1 LLGPTIAP
9 LASPMDNQLSIDI
22 EVRGLRKSF
31 AQLLAVNDLSFS
43 VPAGQVFGLVGP
55 DGAGKSTTIRMLAG
69 ILPPDA
75 GEIRVAGCDVVADPE
90 SVKPLISYMPQRFG
104 LYEDLTVDE
113 NIRFYADL
121 FGVEHRQQERR
132 AEELLKACAM
142 NEFRRRLAGK
152 LSGGM
157 KQKLGLVC
165 ALIHTPR
172 VLLLDEP
179 TTGVDPVSRRE
190 FWAMLY
196 ALLDQSVTILVSTS
210 YLDEAERCHR
220 LALLHEGRLV
230 ICDRPGNLP
239 VQMTRTVLEIVSP
252 EAARIKQLLVGVE
265 GVSDALVLGD
275 SVHVFV
281 DDASLGRTRLQPL
294 LKAAMVPYA
303 SIEAVSP
310 TIEDFF
316 VDALARGGYRGWQM
330 SSGQ

>member
-1 LLGPTIAP
+1 
-9 LASPMDNQLSIDI
+9 MDRRLSAEV

-31 AQLLAVNDLSFS
+31 DKLLAVSDLSFAAL
-43 VPAGQVFGLVGP
+43 AGQIFGLVGP
-55 DGAGKSTTIRMLAG
+55 DGAGKSTAIRMLAG

-75 GEIRVAGCDVVADPE
+75 GEIRVADRDVVADPE
-90 SVKPLISYMPQRFG
+90 SVKSVISYMPQRFG
-104 LYEDLTVDE
+104 LYEDLTVNE

-121 FGVEHRQQERR
+121 FGVPRRRREQR
-132 AEELLKACAM
+132 AEELLKACGM
-142 NEFRRRLAGK
+142 HEFQRRLAGK

-196 ALLDQSVTILVSTS
+196 ALLEQGVTVVVSTS

-220 LALLHEGRLV
+220 LALLHQGSLLS
-230 ICDRPGNLP
+230 CDRPDNLRAS
-239 VQMTRTVLEIVSP
+239 MTRAVLSVVSP
-252 EAARIKQLLVGVE
+252 QAAEIKQILTGVE
-265 GVSDALVLGD
+265 GIADAIVVGE
-275 SVHVFV
+275 SVRVFV
-281 DDASLGRTRLQPL
+281 DDASLGQSKVQLRLDM
-294 LKAAMVPYA
+294 ARIPYA
-303 SIEAVSP
+303 ALEQVSP

-316 VDALARGGYRGWQM
+316 VDALARRGYQDGGTAIGERT
-330 SSGQ
+330 

>member
-1 LLGPTIAP
+1 
-9 LASPMDNQLSIDI
+9 MDKQLSAEI

-31 AQLLAVNDLSFS
+31 DELIAVGDVSF
-43 VPAGQVFGLVGP
+43 VAPAGQIFGLVGP

-75 GEIRVAGCDVVADPE
+75 GEIWVAGCDVVADPE
-90 SVKPLISYMPQRFG
+90 SVKSVISYMPQRFG
-104 LYEDLTVDE
+104 LYEDLTVEE
-113 NIRFYADL
+113 NIRFYAEL
-121 FGVEHRQQERR
+121 FGVTRRQRQRR
-132 AEELLKACAM
+132 AEELLSACAM
-142 NEFRRRLAGK
+142 SEFRRRLTGQ

-220 LALLHEGRLV
+220 LALLHEGRLL
-230 ICDRPGNLP
+230 ICDRPERL
-239 VQMTRTVLEIVSP
+239 QARMTKGVLSVVAP
-252 EAARIKQLLVGVE
+252 EAERIKQILDGVE
-265 GVSDALVLGD
+265 GVSGAIVVGD

-281 DDASLGRTRLQPL
+281 DHAAFSPRKLQALLDAATIPYHAIEQ
-294 LKAAMVPYA
+294 VP
-303 SIEAVSP
+303 P

-316 VDALARGGYRGWQM
+316 VDALTGGGHQAWQTR
-330 SSGQ
+330 SQQ

>member
-1 LLGPTIAP
+1 VHLEWEV
-9 LASPMDNQLSIDI
+9 DRQLSIEI
-22 EVRGLRKSF
+22 EVSGVRKSF
-31 AQLLAVNDLSFS
+31 GELLAVANLSL
-43 VPAGQVFGLVGP
+43 VAPTGQIFGLVGP

-75 GEIRVAGCDVVADPE
+75 GQIRVGGCDVVAEPE
-90 SVKPLISYMPQRFG
+90 SVKSVISYMPQRFG

-121 FGVEHRQQERR
+121 FGVARRQRELRS
-132 AEELLKACAM
+132 EELLTACAM
-142 NEFRRRLAGK
+142 SEFRRRLAGR

-157 KQKLGLVC
+157 KQKLALVC

-196 ALLDQSVTILVSTS
+196 ELLNQGVTILVSTS

-220 LALLHEGRLV
+220 LALLHQGRLLV
-230 ICDRPGNLP
+230 CDRPESLRAM
-239 VQMTRTVLEIVSP
+239 MTKVVLSVVSP
-252 EAARIKQLLVGVE
+252 EAGRIKQMLAGEDWISGAIVV
-265 GVSDALVLGD
+265 GD

-281 DDASLGRTRLQPL
+281 EDASPALSRIRFL
-294 LKAAMVPYA
+294 LDAA
-303 SIEAVSP
+303 AVSYETIEQVPP
-310 TIEDFF
+310 TVEDFF
-316 VDALARGGYRGWQM
+316 IDAVARGGYQGWRT
-330 SSGQ
+330 SSHQ

>member
-1 LLGPTIAP
+1 
-9 LASPMDNQLSIDI
+9 MDSQLSIEI
-22 EVRGLRKSF
+22 EVCGLRKSF
-31 AQLLAVNDLSFS
+31 DKLLAVNDLNFE
-43 VPAGQVFGLVGP
+43 VPAAQIFGLVGP

-75 GEIRVAGCDVVADPE
+75 GQIRIGDCEVTADPE
-90 SVKPLISYMPQRFG
+90 SVKSVISYMPQRFG

-121 FGVEHRQQERR
+121 FGVARRQREQR
-132 AEELLKACAM
+132 AGELLKACAM
-142 NEFRRRLAGK
+142 SEFRRRLASK

-196 ALLDQSVTILVSTS
+196 VLLDQGVTILVSTS
-210 YLDEAERCHR
+210 YLDEAVRCHR
-220 LALLHEGRLV
+220 LALLHKGSLLV
-230 ICDRPGNLP
+230 CDRPENL
-239 VQMTRTVLEIVSP
+239 QARMTRAVLSVVSP
-252 EAARIKQLLVGVE
+252 EAGRIKHMLAGIDGISNAIVV
-265 GVSDALVLGD
+265 GD
-275 SVHVFV
+275 SVHVLV
-281 DDASLGRTRLQPL
+281 NDASLIKSKIQPVL
-294 LKAAMVPYA
+294 EMAMIPYEAIEQVP
-303 SIEAVSP
+303 P

-316 VDALARGGYRGWQM
+316 VDALARGGYQGWQT
-330 SSGQ
+330 SSHQ

>member
-1 LLGPTIAP
+1 
-9 LASPMDNQLSIDI
+9 MDSRLSIEI

-31 AQLLAVNDLSFS
+31 NQAIAVSDLSFAA
-43 VPAGQVFGLVGP
+43 PAGQIFGLVGP

-90 SVKPLISYMPQRFG
+90 AVKSVISYMPQRFG

-121 FGVEHRQQERR
+121 FGVARRQREQRS
-132 AEELLKACAM
+132 EELLSACAM

-196 ALLDQSVTILVSTS
+196 ALLNQGVTILVSTS
-210 YLDEAERCHR
+210 YLDEAERCHW
-220 LALLHEGRLV
+220 LALLHQGRLV
-230 ICDRPGNLP
+230 ICDRPESLRAH
-239 VQMTRTVLEIVSP
+239 MTKSVLAIASA
-252 EAARIKQLLVGVE
+252 EAGKIKQMLAGVE
-265 GVSDALVLGD
+265 GISGAIVVGD
-275 SVHVFV
+275 SVHAFV
-281 DDASLGRTRLQPL
+281 DDVERGQSKIRALLGAAL
-294 LKAAMVPYA
+294 LPFAVL
-303 SIEAVSP
+303 EQVSP

-316 VDALARGGYRGWQM
+316 VDALAHGG
-330 SSGQ
+330 

>member
-1 LLGPTIAP
+1 MHLELQ
-9 LASPMDNQLSIDI
+9 MDRQLSVEI

-31 AQLLAVNDLSFS
+31 DKLLAVSDLSFAA
-43 VPAGQVFGLVGP
+43 PAGQIFGLVGP

-75 GEIRVAGCDVVADPE
+75 GEIRVGGCDVVADPE
-90 SVKPLISYMPQRFG
+90 SVKSVISYMPQRFG

-121 FGVEHRQQERR
+121 FGVTRR
-132 AEELLKACAM
+132 WREQRSEELLKACAM
-142 NEFRRRLAGK
+142 DEFRRRLAGK

-157 KQKLGLVC
+157 KQKLGLIC

-220 LALLHEGRLV
+220 LALLHQGKLL
-230 ICDRPGNLP
+230 ICDRPESLRAR
-239 VQMTRTVLEIVSP
+239 MTKAVLSVVSP
-252 EAARIKQLLVGVE
+252 EAGRIKQILAGVA
-265 GVSDALVLGD
+265 GISDAIVVGD

-281 DDASLGRTRLQPL
+281 DDASLRESTIQPL
-294 LKAAMVPYA
+294 LDAARIPYA
-303 SIEAVSP
+303 AIEQVSP

-316 VDALARGGYRGWQM
+316 VEALARRGYRGWQI
-330 SSGQ
+330 SSDQ

>member
-1 LLGPTIAP
+1 
-9 LASPMDNQLSIDI
+9 MDNQLSIEI
-22 EVRGLRKSF
+22 EVRGLRKTF
-31 AQLLAVNDLSFS
+31 DEVLAVSDLSFA
-43 VPAGQVFGLVGP
+43 VPAAEIFGLVGP

-75 GEIRVAGCDVVADPE
+75 GEIRVAGCDVVADAE
-90 SVKPLISYMPQRFG
+90 SVKAVISYMPQHFG

-121 FGVEHRQQERR
+121 FGVARR
-132 AEELLKACAM
+132 RREQRSEELLNACAM
-142 NEFRRRLAGK
+142 SAFRRRLAGK

-196 ALLDQSVTILVSTS
+196 ALLDQRVTILVSTS

-220 LALLHEGRLV
+220 LALLHEGKLLV
-230 ICDRPGNLP
+230 CDRPESLRAR
-239 VQMTRTVLEIVSP
+239 MTKTVLSIVSP
-252 EAARIKQLLVGVE
+252 EAARIQQMLARIDWISNAIVV
-265 GVSDALVLGD
+265 GD

-281 DDASLGRTRLQPL
+281 DEAAFIQLKIQALLDQAMIPYDA
-294 LKAAMVPYA
+294 
-303 SIEAVSP
+303 IERVSP

-316 VDALARGGYRGWQM
+316 VDALAR
-330 SSGQ
+330 

>member
-1 LLGPTIAP
+1 
-9 LASPMDNQLSIDI
+9 MDRQSSVEI

-31 AQLLAVNDLSFS
+31 DKLLAVSDLSFTAS
-43 VPAGQVFGLVGP
+43 TGQIFGLVGP

-75 GEIRVAGCDVVADPE
+75 GEIRVARYDVVTDPE
-90 SVKPLISYMPQRFG
+90 SVKSVISYMPQRFG

-121 FGVEHRQQERR
+121 YGVARQQREQR
-132 AEELLKACAM
+132 AEQLLKACAM
-142 NEFRRRLAGK
+142 DQFRRRLAGK

-157 KQKLGLVC
+157 KQKLGLIC

-190 FWAMLY
+190 FWAILY
-196 ALLDQSVTILVSTS
+196 ALLDQGVTILVSTS

-220 LALLHEGRLV
+220 LALLYQGRLL
-230 ICDRPGNLP
+230 ICDRPESLRAR
-239 VQMTRTVLEIVSP
+239 MTRAVLSVVSP
-252 EAARIKQLLVGVE
+252 EATRIKRLLAGVA
-265 GVSDALVLGD
+265 GISNAIVVGD

-281 DDASLGRTRLQPL
+281 DDILLRQSKIQPL
-294 LKAAMVPYA
+294 LDTTGIPYTA
-303 SIEAVSP
+303 IEQVSP

-316 VDALARGGYRGWQM
+316 VDALARRGYQGWQT
-330 SSGQ
+330 SSDQ

>member
-1 LLGPTIAP
+1 LPGQIIAG
-9 LASPMDNQLSIDI
+9 LELKMDKQLSIEI
-22 EVRGLRKSF
+22 EASGLRKSF
-31 AQLLAVNDLSFS
+31 GELVAVSDLSFA
-43 VPAGQVFGLVGP
+43 VPAGQIFGLVGP

-75 GEIRVAGCDVVADPE
+75 GKIRVAGCDVVADPE
-90 SVKPLISYMPQRFG
+90 SVKSVISYMPQRFG

-121 FGVEHRQQERR
+121 FGMARRPREQR
-132 AEELLKACAM
+132 AEELLRACAM
-142 NEFRRRLAGK
+142 SEFRRRLAGK

-165 ALIHTPR
+165 ALIHIPR

-196 ALLDQSVTILVSTS
+196 ALLGQGVTILVSTS

-220 LALLHEGRLV
+220 LALLHQGRLL
-230 ICDRPGNLP
+230 ICDRPEDLRARL
-239 VQMTRTVLEIVSP
+239 TKAVLAVVSP
-252 EAARIKQLLVGVE
+252 EAGRIKQMLADVE
-265 GVSDALVLGD
+265 GISGAIVVGD
-275 SVHVFV
+275 SVHLFV
-281 DDASLGRTRLQPL
+281 DHTSLRRTKIQAL
-294 LKAAMVPYA
+294 LETGMIPYEA
-303 SIEAVSP
+303 IEQVSP

-316 VDALARGGYRGWQM
+316 VDALTGGYQGWQ
-330 SSGQ
+330 SSSHQ

>member
-1 LLGPTIAP
+1 
-9 LASPMDNQLSIDI
+9 MDRQSSIEI

-31 AQLLAVNDLSFS
+31 DNLLAVSDLSFAA
-43 VPAGQVFGLVGP
+43 PAGQIFGLVGP
-55 DGAGKSTTIRMLAG
+55 DGAGKSTTIRMLTG

-75 GEIRVAGCDVVADPE
+75 GEVRVAGCDVVAEPE
-90 SVKPLISYMPQRFG
+90 AVKSLISYMPQRFG

-121 FGVEHRQQERR
+121 FGVARRQREQR
-132 AEELLKACAM
+132 AEVLLKACAM
-142 NEFRRRLAGK
+142 DEFRRRLAGK

-196 ALLDQSVTILVSTS
+196 TLLGQGVTILVSTS
-210 YLDEAERCHR
+210 YLDEAERCHQ
-220 LALLHEGRLV
+220 LALLHQGRLL
-230 ICDRPGNLP
+230 ICDRPESLRAH
-239 VQMTRTVLEIVSP
+239 MTKAVLSVVSS
-252 EAARIKQLLVGVE
+252 EAGKIKQLLDGAA
-265 GVSDALVLGD
+265 GISDAIVVGD
-275 SVHVFV
+275 SIHVFV
-281 DDASLGRTRLQPL
+281 DDASLGQSKIKPL
-294 LKAAMVPYA
+294 LDTARIPYSA
-303 SIEAVSP
+303 IEPILP

-316 VDALARGGYRGWQM
+316 VDALARGGYRGWQT
-330 SSGQ
+330 SSAQ